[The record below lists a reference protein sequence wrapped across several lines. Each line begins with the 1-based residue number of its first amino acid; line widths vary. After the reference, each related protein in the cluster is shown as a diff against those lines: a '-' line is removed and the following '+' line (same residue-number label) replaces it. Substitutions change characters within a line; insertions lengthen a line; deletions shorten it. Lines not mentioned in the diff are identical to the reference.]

1 MRLLRGELKVCEAGL
16 SANSI
21 FPLSVNY
28 NRSIEDSIKV
38 GKYDSVNSDIAS
50 EHFQSNE
57 TGEKK
62 VAIELFHFNKEMD
75 TNEALVE
82 LDKQGYRPITLKEL
96 LALGEEHPN
105 LQREFPIVAL
115 GSVWQSPRGGRGCTF
130 LGRYDLDRRLFLGWI
145 VGRWDCLYRFGA
157 VRK

>member
-62 VAIELFHFNKEMD
+62 VAIELLNYFAKIIKWKNIIIK
-75 TNEALVE
+75 NC
-82 LDKQGYRPITLKEL
+82 
-96 LALGEEHPN
+96 EEF
-105 LQREFPIVAL
+105 QTRAGSEEFAPGLRIIL
-115 GSVWQSPRGGRGCTF
+115 NC
-130 LGRYDLDRRLFLGWI
+130 
-145 VGRWDCLYRFGA
+145 RFGL
-157 VRK
+157 